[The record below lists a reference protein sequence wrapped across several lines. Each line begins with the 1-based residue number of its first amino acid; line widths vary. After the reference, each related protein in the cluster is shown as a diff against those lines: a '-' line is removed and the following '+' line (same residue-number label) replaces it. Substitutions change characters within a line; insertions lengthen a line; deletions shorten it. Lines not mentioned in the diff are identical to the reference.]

1 MHSHTYSPFEE
12 KLNSLSHAIGLLLA
26 LAGAA
31 LLLAES
37 QHWLE
42 FTSVAIYGASLVLM
56 FLASTLY
63 HAAKTIH
70 IKQKLKL
77 FDHSAIYVLIA
88 GTYTPLMLL
97 SLNGGWRLV
106 GISLIWSLALV
117 GVIHKLSFHHRF
129 PKLSLTT
136 YLLMGWLALIFLYPL
151 SKNIAAAGLWLMGL
165 GGVVF
170 SVGVLFYVQKQK
182 PYTHAIWHL
191 FVIGGCLCHYLAI
204 YFYVI

>member
-1 MHSHTYSPFEE
+1 MHSHTYSPLEE
-12 KLNSLSHAIGLLLA
+12 KLNCLSHAIGLMLA
-26 LAGAA
+26 LIGAA
-31 LLLAES
+31 LLIAES

-42 FTSVAIYGASLVLM
+42 TTSVAIYGTSLVLM

-63 HAAKTIH
+63 HAASVTS

-77 FDHSAIYVLIA
+77 VDHSAIYLLIA

-97 SLNGGWRLV
+97 SLEGGWRLF
-106 GISLIWSLALV
+106 GISVIWLLALM
-117 GVIHKLSFHHRF
+117 GVVHKLSFRHRF
-129 PKLSLTT
+129 PKLSIAT

-151 SKNIAAAGLWLMGL
+151 SKTMAAGGLWLMGL

-170 SVGVLFYVQKQK
+170 SAGVVFYLQKHK

-191 FVIGGCLCHYLAI
+191 FVIGGCVCHYLAI
-204 YFYVI
+204 YFFVI